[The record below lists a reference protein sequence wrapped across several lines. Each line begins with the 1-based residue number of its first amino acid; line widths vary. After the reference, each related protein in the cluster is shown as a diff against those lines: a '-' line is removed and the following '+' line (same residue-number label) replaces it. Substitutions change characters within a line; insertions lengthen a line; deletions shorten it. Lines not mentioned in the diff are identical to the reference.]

1 VQRRRW
7 LNRFKALPAGGP
19 LRRKRMERK
28 PPKDTG
34 PSLRVR
40 RLVAKRAEN
49 RCEYPMCGLP
59 MVCIHHRYERKRG
72 GVGPKSPAIAWIN
85 EAVNLL
91 GSCLQHNEWVS
102 NQHPRQAHDMGWLWR
117 SGDPPA
123 AELPVHTSHYSVP
136 VYLNFD
142 GTWTPI
148 EIPDETAGEESKKAA

>member
-7 LNRFKALPAGGP
+7 LNRFKALPTGQP
-19 LRRKRMERK
+19 LRRKRAERK

-49 RCEYPMCGLP
+49 RCEYPMC
-59 MVCIHHRYERKRG
+59 
-72 GVGPKSPAIAWIN
+72 
-85 EAVNLL
+85 
-91 GSCLQHNEWVS
+91 
-102 NQHPRQAHDMGWLWR
+102 
-117 SGDPPA
+117 GDPPA